1 MSSIIKVDQ
10 IQLADGSTPTAG
22 DLGLNVAGAV
32 LQVVNTIKTDTE
44 SSTINNQVYSD
55 IGDLSLTITAKGT
68 NSSFIITYSVTGAH
82 DDTSDTGW
90 TVRCVRN
97 GSAFAQGDQIGSNRG
112 RTQSGIYNEPSDS
125 GATNTINMTLMDSPS
140 VSAGSTVTY
149 KMQKTSVTAGSSL
162 VTINR
167 ASNDSDVSY
176 RPTSV
181 STLTVYEIAG

>member
-1 MSSIIKVDQ
+1 MSKIYVDE
-10 IQLADGSTPTAG
+10 IAGIASADT
-22 DLGLNVAGAV
+22 VAIPGHV
-32 LQVVNTIKTDTE
+32 LQVVNAIKTDTE

-55 IGDLSLTITAKGT
+55 ISDLSLTITAKAT

-82 DDTSDTGW
+82 ADTSDTGW

-112 RTQSGIYNEPSDS
+112 RIQSGIYNQPSDS

-140 VSAGSTVTY
+140 VSAGSTLTY

-167 ASNDSDVSY
+167 ATNDSDVSY